1 MDVKIKTH
9 FIFLC
14 LCMSFCNLYPQSDTL
29 SISANEIPV
38 DTVSSVHSPRL
49 ATIFSAVLPGLGQAY
64 NKKYWKIP
72 VVYAALGVTGY
83 FYVNNNRQYKDFS
96 QAYKFRTDENPATTD
111 PYVDQYTDDQLKLL
125 RDYYRRNLELTV
137 IAGFAIYALNII
149 DAAVDAHLY
158 DFEVN
163 DDLSMKIEPTFSLP
177 LNGNLQWGGLKLTLK
192 F

>member
-1 MDVKIKTH
+1 MDVKIKSL

-14 LCMSFCNLYPQSDTL
+14 LCISFCKGHPQSDTL
-29 SISANEIPV
+29 SISTKEVPV
-38 DTVSSVHSPRL
+38 DTVSSGHSPRL
-49 ATIFSAVLPGLGQAY
+49 ATILSAVLPGLGQAY

-83 FYVNNNRQYKDFS
+83 FYVENNKQYNDFR

-111 PYVDQYTDDQLKLL
+111 PYVEKYTDDQLKML

-137 IAGFAIYALNII
+137 IVGAAIYALNII
-149 DAAVDAHLY
+149 DAAVDAHLF

-163 DDLSMKIEPTFSLP
+163 DDLSLKIEPTFAVP
-177 LNGNLQWGGLKLTLK
+177 LGGNPQWGGLKLTLK